1 MAEHAAIE
9 VISALQLLDHHIL
22 GMVVALLTQHGL
34 MEAGIERLPLHP
46 HRRDAQLLEHL
57 DQLLVEALVAAMQV
71 LGLLALG
78 SELLAGA
85 IEIVDDRQDL
95 AEGGT
100 GDLQLQ
106 VVVVAALTL
115 AEVVEVGGD
124 AHVLAA
130 QALVFALQGSQ
141 LSLEL
146 LNPIRVGGL
155 DRRRRARW
163 LGTGHDAVVI
173 PGLTGL
179 GQRWFSRR
187 LGGLSLALELAI
199 SVLGG
204 LAAHGAWGNSIGAML
219 MRRPHSP
226 QAAEARTSPAAGP
239 GGGGHVNEIQGKI
252 AGDRDGEA
260 SPAAPLPTR
269 SASPTVSISHRDPAM
284 KPEASSPPPQV
295 VTALRSSLIGDLNL
309 GIGQVP
315 QADASKPEE
324 DLETSSQAALSPVM
338 SLVDR
343 ILIEALT
350 NAASDIHVE
359 PQEEGLQIRFR
370 QDGVLRLVDTL
381 PRTLIPAVTS
391 RLKIMADLDIAE
403 RRMPQD
409 GRIRRNF
416 RGRTMDFRVSTLPS
430 RHGEKVVMRL
440 LDSGATQL
448 GLDTLISDGTS
459 RQMLRDLGSKP
470 FGMILVTGPTGSGK
484 STTLYALLAE
494 RNEPG
499 VNISTVED
507 PIEYTLQGI
516 TQTQVNREKGF
527 DFSTALRAFMRQDPD
542 VLLVGET
549 RDLETART
557 AIEASLTGHL
567 VLTTLHCNDAA
578 SAFARLDEMGVE
590 PFLVSASLL
599 GVISQR
605 LVRRLC
611 ISCREPYHPDS
622 EELARFGLITS
633 DEQRITFYRATKS
646 SLGTSHSC
654 PSCQGRG
661 YSGRIGVYEIL
672 TMNESLSSAVARR
685 SNTEELRRL
694 ALENGMKTLLGY
706 GLDLVREGLTTL
718 EEVERMLLTDTGL
731 ESERRAR
738 ALNTLT
744 CRGCGAGLQD
754 EWLECPYCLRLRT

>member
-1 MAEHAAIE
+1 M
-9 VISALQLLDHHIL
+9 
-22 GMVVALLTQHGL
+22 T
-34 MEAGIERLPLHP
+34 
-46 HRRDAQLLEHL
+46 
-57 DQLLVEALVAAMQV
+57 
-71 LGLLALG
+71 
-78 SELLAGA
+78 
-85 IEIVDDRQDL
+85 
-95 AEGGT
+95 
-100 GDLQLQ
+100 
-106 VVVVAALTL
+106 
-115 AEVVEVGGD
+115 
-124 AHVLAA
+124 
-130 QALVFALQGSQ
+130 
-141 LSLEL
+141 
-146 LNPIRVGGL
+146 
-155 DRRRRARW
+155 
-163 LGTGHDAVVI
+163 
-173 PGLTGL
+173 
-179 GQRWFSRR
+179 
-187 LGGLSLALELAI
+187 
-199 SVLGG
+199 
-204 LAAHGAWGNSIGAML
+204 
-219 MRRPHSP
+219 
-226 QAAEARTSPAAGP
+226 
-239 GGGGHVNEIQGKI
+239 
-252 AGDRDGEA
+252 
-260 SPAAPLPTR
+260 
-269 SASPTVSISHRDPAM
+269 
-284 KPEASSPPPQV
+284 PEASSPPNPGA
-295 VTALRSSLIGDLNL
+295 TAERSSPFRDLDL
-309 GIGQVP
+309 GAGMVP
-315 QADASKPEE
+315 QAEAPKPDE
-324 DLETSSQAALSPVM
+324 DLETSSQAAISPVM

-350 NAASDIHVE
+350 SSASDIHVE

-403 RRMPQD
+403 RRLPQD

-430 RHGEKVVMRL
+430 RYGEKVVMRL
-440 LDSGATQL
+440 LDSGATKL
-448 GLDTLISDGTS
+448 GLDTLITDATS
-459 RQMLRDLGSKP
+459 RQTLRDLGSKP

-499 VNISTVED
+499 INISTVED
-507 PIEYTLQGI
+507 PIEYTLHGI
-516 TQTQVNREKGF
+516 TQTQVNREKGY
-527 DFSTALRAFMRQDPD
+527 DFSSALRAFMRQDPD

-557 AIEASLTGHL
+557 AIEAALTGHL

-611 ISCREPYHPDS
+611 EDCREPYHPDS
-622 EELARFGLITS
+622 EELARFGLVAT

-646 SLGTSHSC
+646 PPAGDGCC

-661 YSGRIGVYEIL
+661 YAGRVGVYEIL
-672 TMNESLSSAVARR
+672 QMNESLSSAVSKR

-754 EWLECPYCLRLRT
+754 EWLECPYCLRLRR